1 MAICWVP
8 VVNFWLKHFFF
19 NSTHIDKQLLFP
31 IQSPTFL
38 GNGVCGGEGRVVGK
52 CDSNENP
59 KYDLDLD

>member
-1 MAICWVP
+1 MLGPSCEFLAQT
-8 VVNFWLKHFFF
+8 LFF
-19 NSTHIDKQLLFP
+19 NSTHRDKQLLFP

-59 KYDLDLD
+59 EYDLDLD